1 MAAFMSSLSMHR
13 EPPLL
18 ALWRRVKPCV
28 LVFDPALS
36 IILALLAAFSLVT
49 LYSAGYDF
57 PGRFEGQV
65 RNWIAAFVVMWIL
78 ANIPPQKLMRFA
90 IPVYTIGVLLL
101 VAVFAAGTIKNGA
114 RRWLTV
120 GPMQVQP
127 SELLKI
133 GVPLMLAWYFHK
145 HETAVRWRD
154 FVVAGLLLIVPVGL
168 IAKQPDLGTAL
179 LVLAAGV
186 YVMYFAGLSW
196 KLIVPVLVAA
206 VIGATTLIFVGD
218 RICGADVQWP
228 GMHDYQ
234 KQRICTLLDPTT
246 DPLGRGFHTIQS
258 AIAVGSGGV
267 TGKGYMQG
275 TQTHLD
281 FIPERTTD
289 FILAVYAEEF
299 GFVGIVLLLILY
311 SALIFRGL
319 LIAANAPTYFA
330 RLLAGS
336 ITLMFFTYA
345 FVNMGMV
352 SGILPVVGVPLPFMS
367 YGGTALATLGICAGI
382 LMSVQRHQKL
392 MPT

>member
-1 MAAFMSSLSMHR
+1 MNQ
-13 EPPLL
+13 ELL
-18 ALWRRVKPCV
+18 VVRAWRRAKPFV
-28 LVFDPALS
+28 LVFDPTLLV
-36 IILALLAAFSLVT
+36 ILALLATLSLVT
-49 LYSAGYDF
+49 CYSAGYDF

-65 RNWIAAFVVMWIL
+65 RNWLAAFIAMWGI
-78 ANIPPQKLMRFA
+78 ANLSPQRLMRFA
-90 IPVYTIGVLLL
+90 IPIYTLGVLLL
-101 VAVFAAGTIKNGA
+101 LAVFVAGTVKNGA
-114 RRWLTV
+114 RRWLTI
-120 GPMQVQP
+120 GPVQLQP

-133 GVPLMLAWYFHK
+133 GVPLTLAWYFHK
-145 HETAVRWRD
+145 HETMLRWRD
-154 FVVAGLLLIVPVGL
+154 FVVAAVLLAIPVGL

-179 LVLAAGV
+179 LVLAAGI
-186 YVMYFAGLSW
+186 YVIYFAGLSW
-196 KLIVPVLVAA
+196 KLILPVLVAA
-206 VIGATTLIFVGD
+206 VIGATTLIYVGD
-218 RICGADVQWP
+218 RICQPEVAWP

-267 TGKGYMQG
+267 TGKGFMQG

-299 GFVGIVLLLILY
+299 GFVGVVLLMLLY
-311 SALIFRGL
+311 CALIFRGL
-319 LIAANAPTYFA
+319 IIAANATSYFS
-330 RLLAGS
+330 RLVAGS

-367 YGGTALATLGICAGI
+367 YGGTALATLGLCAGI
-382 LMSVQRHQKL
+382 LMSVQRHQRI
-392 MPT
+392 MRT